1 MFASWQRLTRFAYET
16 IENVEENW
24 VLRWVSFKKLT
35 SCQDYLDSSYLFLM
49 FLFNKLLTTWEG
61 KQQIMLSKGLA
72 VFK

>member
-35 SCQDYLDSSYLFLM
+35 SCQDYLDYSYLFLM